1 MTRKT
6 ALTDPNARWRDAPIG
21 SERSSDRRAGP
32 PAVAPPAEA
41 PPVAGPPVAGPP
53 INPRREQNAAG
64 PAVDPNA
71 TGEEVPRG
79 IFARLATKR
88 NSSWLASAALHLL
101 FLIILALLTYRI
113 GGTERGLL
121 IEGAW
126 SGPESN
132 TPLESVTL
140 AEATADNQN
149 EQQDLPV
156 EVDLSIVSE
165 NVANASVVA
174 PQQASIVDDNAL
186 VGLQT
191 GGSTTA
197 AEQVVFLGGGGLSA
211 RTPEG
216 RKKYGDRYGAT
227 RQSET
232 AVENALRWLANHQR
246 DDGSWSF
253 DLRLSPCDGRC
264 RNGRKANDDTP
275 TPSTAATGLA
285 LLAFLGA
292 GYTPEVGPY
301 QDVVQR
307 GVYYLRSTAAESQ
320 FGYDWQQG
328 GSMYGHGIAL
338 MAISEALGM
347 TKHEDRFDSDLLH
360 YAKQGARFTVIAQHD
375 NGSWGYTPGSP
386 GDTTLTGWQILSL
399 IGARKAGIQT
409 RSDTFSR
416 AKEFLMSVRQGPEFQ
431 FGYRTPEAEKT
442 TTAIALT
449 LLIYLGQTPG
459 HSLFDEAI
467 DKLAEEG
474 PTLTNVYHDYY
485 ATLALHH
492 FRHRQ
497 WESWNDR
504 LRDHLVRTQ
513 ATEGHE
519 AGSWHFRD
527 RWGDVGG
534 RVYTTAMCA
543 LTLEVYYRFLPL
555 YDEPPDFPL

>member
-6 ALTDPNARWRDAPIG
+6 ALTDPIARWRDAPIAPIG
-21 SERSSDRRAGP
+21 GERSSDRCAAPLAESPAAEP
-32 PAVAPPAEA
+32 PPTAAPPLASLRDKDA
-41 PPVAGPPVAGPP
+41 V
-53 INPRREQNAAG
+53 G
-64 PAVDPNA
+64 PAIDPNA
-71 TGEEVPRG
+71 PGDEGPRG
-79 IFARLATKR
+79 IIARLATVR

-101 FLIILALLTYRI
+101 FLIVLALLTYRL

-126 SGPESN
+126 SGPDST

-140 AEATADNQN
+140 ADATADHQS

-156 EVDLSIVSE
+156 EVDLPLVSKHVADASII
-165 NVANASVVA
+165 A
-174 PQQASIVDDNAL
+174 PRQASAVQDNAL

-191 GGSTTA
+191 GGATTA
-197 AEQVVFLGGGGLSA
+197 AERVVFLGGGGLSA

-227 RQSET
+227 RQSEM
-232 AVENALRWLANHQR
+232 AVENALRWLAEHQR

-264 RNGRKANDDTP
+264 RNGKKANDDTP

-301 QDVVQR
+301 QEVVQR
-307 GVYYLRSTAAESQ
+307 GLYYLRSTAAESE

-328 GSMYGHGIAL
+328 GSMYGQGIAL
-338 MAISEALGM
+338 MALSEALGM
-347 TKHEDRFDSDLLH
+347 TKHEDRFDSDLYH
-360 YAKQGARFTVIAQHD
+360 YAERGTRFTVIAQHD
-375 NGSWGYTPGSP
+375 SGSWGYTPGSP

-399 IGARKAGIQT
+399 IGARKAGIET
-409 RSDTFSR
+409 RSDTFTR
-416 AKEFLMSVRQGPEFQ
+416 AKEFLMSVREGPEFQ
-431 FGYRTPEAEKT
+431 FGYRTPKAEKT

-459 HSLFDEAI
+459 HTLFDEAI
-467 DKLAEEG
+467 DELAEQG

-492 FRHRQ
+492 FRHRD
-497 WESWNDR
+497 WESWNNQ

-527 RWGDVGG
+527 QWGDVGG

>member
-6 ALTDPNARWRDAPIG
+6 ALTDPNARWRDAPVAPIG
-21 SERSSDRRAGP
+21 STRSSEPCAAP
-32 PAVAPPAEA
+32 PAVAPPLQ
-41 PPVAGPPVAGPP
+41 
-53 INPRREQNAAG
+53 RRRDEDAVE
-64 PAVDPNA
+64 PAIDPNA
-71 TGEEVPRG
+71 TGEEAPRG
-79 IFARLATKR
+79 IVARLATIR

-101 FLIILALLTYRI
+101 FLVILALLTYRL

-126 SGPESN
+126 SGPDSA

-140 AEATADNQN
+140 AEATADHQS
-149 EQQDLPV
+149 EQKELPV
-156 EVDLSIVSE
+156 EVDLAIVSK
-165 NVANASVVA
+165 NVTNAAIIA
-174 PQQASIVDDNAL
+174 PQQASAVQDNAL

-191 GGSTTA
+191 GGATTA
-197 AEQVVFLGGGGLSA
+197 AERVVFLGGGGLSA

-227 RQSET
+227 RQSEM

-264 RNGRKANDDTP
+264 RNGKKANDDTP

-307 GVYYLRSTAAESQ
+307 GLYYLRSTAAESQ

-328 GSMYGHGIAL
+328 GSMYGQGIAL

-347 TKHEDRFDSDLLH
+347 TKHDDRFDSDLYH
-360 YAKQGARFTVIAQHD
+360 YAKLGARFTVIAQHD
-375 NGSWGYTPGSP
+375 SGSWGYTPGSP

-409 RSDTFSR
+409 RSDTFTR
-416 AKEFLMSVRQGPEFQ
+416 AKEFLMSVREGPEYL
-431 FGYRTPEAEKT
+431 FGNRTPNA
-442 TTAIALT
+442 
-449 LLIYLGQTPG
+449 
-459 HSLFDEAI
+459 
-467 DKLAEEG
+467 
-474 PTLTNVYHDYY
+474 
-485 ATLALHH
+485 
-492 FRHRQ
+492 
-497 WESWNDR
+497 
-504 LRDHLVRTQ
+504 
-513 ATEGHE
+513 
-519 AGSWHFRD
+519 
-527 RWGDVGG
+527 
-534 RVYTTAMCA
+534 
-543 LTLEVYYRFLPL
+543 
-555 YDEPPDFPL
+555 